1 MRIEIKKKKSL
12 ERLAKMARRYAV
24 YYPDATRSY
33 LKGIVDY
40 VLFVEE
46 KVKEILEERG
56 ISVIYHFAYYAFG
69 RKLYKL
75 LKEKREWEIP
85 LIIKEWVE
93 KRGLLREVLSEIKE
107 ALSEK

>member
-1 MRIEIKKKKSL
+1 
-12 ERLAKMARRYAV
+12 
-24 YYPDATRSY
+24 DATRSY

-69 RKLYKL
+69 RKVYKL
-75 LKEKREWEIP
+75 LKEKKDSQIP
-85 LIIKEWVE
+85 SLIEEWV
-93 KRGLLREVLSEIKE
+93 KDKCLSRDVLSEIKE